1 MLKRAKSCQRPRA
14 TEGPG
19 DFRSALAPILLL
31 TAIFFLNFIARIIMA
46 PLLPVIRG
54 DLHLDH
60 SGAGRFFLVL
70 SCGYFMALLGSGH
83 LAGRMPHRRVIV
95 LSCAGVGLALTAIAW
110 APNLIGIYGGLLVLG
125 LAAGIYLPSGIAS
138 ITDRVAARHW
148 GKALAIH
155 ELAPNTAFLLAPLM
169 VEAAL
174 GVVEW
179 RTGLMVLGFA
189 ALALAGI
196 FKWRGWGADYCGEIP
211 DRRVMAAIAAKPAA
225 WLMMLSF
232 GIGISGTLG
241 LYSMLPL
248 FLVSDHGMERQW
260 ANSLLAF
267 SRVGSLAAAG
277 FGGWAADRFG
287 PRTTIRV
294 VFLLSGLLIMGLGV
308 LRGPGLMA
316 AVFCQ
321 PVLAVCFFP
330 AGFSLLSR
338 ISSRRSQNITIAVT
352 IPMAFLIGG
361 GIVPLFLGWMGD
373 AGEFGRAI
381 MLIGLATTLAS
392 SATLG
397 LPGPEV
403 DTPEGIA

>member
-1 MLKRAKSCQRPRA
+1 MPKQAKPCHGLQ
-14 TEGPG
+14 EHEKPG

-31 TAIFFLNFIARIIMA
+31 TAIFFVNFVARIIMA

-54 DLHLDH
+54 DLKLDL

-70 SCGYFMALLGSGH
+70 SCGYFLALLGSGH

-95 LSCAGVGLALTAIAW
+95 LSCAGVGLALTVIAR
-110 APNLIGIYGGLLVLG
+110 ASNLIGIYGGLLALG
-125 LAAGIYLPSGIAS
+125 FAAGIYLPSGIAS

-155 ELAPNTAFLLAPLM
+155 ELAPNAAFLLAPLM

-174 GVVEW
+174 GVVDW
-179 RTGLMVLGFA
+179 RTGLMVLGGA
-189 ALALAGI
+189 ALALAG
-196 FKWRGWGADYCGEIP
+196 FFQWRGRGADYCGEIP
-211 DRRVMAAIAAKPAA
+211 DRRVMAEIAAKPAA

-248 FLVSDHGMERQW
+248 FLVGDHGMERQW
-260 ANSLLAF
+260 ANGLLAF

-287 PRTTIRV
+287 PRSTIRV
-294 VFLLSGLLIMGLGV
+294 VFLLSGVLIMALGV
-308 LRGPGLMA
+308 LRGPSLVA

-338 ISSRRSQNITIAVT
+338 ISTRRRQNITIAVT

-361 GIVPLFLGWMGD
+361 GIIPLFLGWMGD
-373 AGEFGRAI
+373 AGLFGRAFV
-381 MLIGLATTLAS
+381 LIGLTTTLAS
-392 SATLG
+392 TATFW

>member
-1 MLKRAKSCQRPRA
+1 MPKRANTCSRPQETQA
-14 TEGPG
+14 PE
-19 DFRSALAPILLL
+19 DFQAALAPILIL
-31 TAIFFLNFIARIIMA
+31 TGIFFLNFMARIIMA
-46 PLLPVIRG
+46 PLMPVIRG

-60 SGAGRFFLVL
+60 SGAGLFFLIL
-70 SCGYFMALLGSGH
+70 SCGYFLALIGSGH
-83 LAGRMPHRRVIV
+83 LAARLPHRRVIV
-95 LSCAGVGLALTAIAW
+95 ISSTGVGLALTAIAV
-110 APNLIGIYGGLLVLG
+110 APHLIGVYGGLFALG

-138 ITDRVAARHW
+138 ITDRVAAHHW

-155 ELAPNTAFLLAPLM
+155 ELAPNAAFLLAPLM

-174 GVVEW
+174 GIVDW
-179 RTGLMVLGFA
+179 RTGLMVLGGA
-189 ALALAGI
+189 ALALAG
-196 FKWRGWGADYCGEIP
+196 FFQWRGRGADYCGAVP
-211 DRRVMAAIAAKPAA
+211 DRRVMAAIAAKPAT
-225 WLMMLSF
+225 WLMTFAF

-260 ANSLLAF
+260 ANGLLAF

-277 FGGWAADRFG
+277 VGGWAADRYG

-294 VFLLSGLLIMGLGV
+294 VFLLSGLLIIALGV
-308 LRGPGLMA
+308 LRGPGLVA

-338 ISSRRSQNITIAVT
+338 ISSRRRQNITIAVT
-352 IPMAFLIGG
+352 IPLAFLIGG
-361 GIVPLFLGWMGD
+361 GIIPLFLGWMGD
-373 AGEFGRAI
+373 AGLFGRAF
-381 MLIGLATTLAS
+381 MLIGLTTTLAS
-392 SATLG
+392 SATFW
-397 LPGPEV
+397 LPGSEV